1 MWGGESAGDVLSDV
15 KRLAVTP
22 LPAVTSQNC
31 QMVSKLPNFSGRKGR
46 LPLVEDHWPRELE
59 DSPVVPRD
67 PC

>member
-15 KRLAVTP
+15 KRLAVSP
-22 LPAVTSQNC
+22 LPAVIGQNC
-31 QMVSKLPNFSGRKGR
+31 QMVSKLLDFSGRKGG

-59 DSPVVPRD
+59 DSLVVPRD